1 MARAGRVREREAQIA
16 EQPARPPLR
25 DQALRLGVRLGT
37 RHSEQEALCDELVL
51 HREQPNT
58 IRAVRAVR
66 IHEEG
71 GPEVVL
77 VDRDVPVPEP
87 GRGEALVRM
96 RASALNR
103 IDIWIR
109 LGKPSRPKPH
119 TLGADG
125 AGVVEALGPETE
137 GPAPA
142 PPSSSTRASSAAPA
156 RPACAA
162 SSRCASASRCSASIC
177 RGRTPTTASCPCATC
192 TRSPSR

>member
-1 MARAGRVREREAQIA
+1 MRPAGPSGGAAAGRQSGSAAAITLRAPRTRRSGWQERGVFVSVKRRSPNSPRGAPLGD
-16 EQPARPPLR
+16 QPLG
-25 DQALRLGVRLGT
+25 LGVRLGP
-37 RHSEQEALCDELVL
+37 RDPEQQAVGGELIL

-58 IRAVRAVR
+58 ICPVRAVR

-77 VDRDVPVPEP
+77 VDRDLPVPEP

-125 AGVVEALGPETE
+125 AGVVEALGT
-137 GPAPA
+137 
-142 PPSSSTRASSAAPA
+142 
-156 RPACAA
+156 
-162 SSRCASASRCSASIC
+162 
-177 RGRTPTTASCPCATC
+177 
-192 TRSPSR
+192 